1 MLTYL
6 KPIVRCLTMM
16 KPEILIALAG
26 FSLVS
31 SITPGP
37 NNLMLLASGTN
48 YGFLRS
54 VPHMLGI
61 SGGFAFLLLC
71 IGFGLGEILEA
82 SPQLYLGLKIA
93 GAAYLVFLAWKIANS
108 GPVEAKKAEGRPMTF
123 FEAVAFQWVN
133 PKAWVMALGSMT
145 AYTNPSAYS
154 TTVVIVA
161 GVFTLVNL
169 PSIAIW
175 CGMGLWL
182 RQFLEDPRRL
192 RIFNISMAVL
202 LVASLWP
209 MLR

>member
-1 MLTYL
+1 MQ
-6 KPIVRCLTMM
+6 
-16 KPEILIALAG
+16 PEILLALAG

-48 YGFLRS
+48 YGFVRS
-54 VPHMLGI
+54 LPHMLGI

-71 IGFGLGEILEA
+71 VGFGLGEILEA

-93 GAAYLVFLAWKIANS
+93 GAAYLVYLAWKIANS
-108 GPVEAKKAEGRPMTF
+108 GPISSGKIDGRPMRF
-123 FEAVAFQWVN
+123 VEAVAFQWVN
-133 PKAWVMALGSMT
+133 PKAWVMALASMT
-145 AYTNPSAYS
+145 AYTNPSAYTS
-154 TTVVIVA
+154 SVVIVA

-169 PSIAIW
+169 PSIAVW

-182 RQFLEDPRRL
+182 RRFLADPIRL
-192 RIFNISMAVL
+192 RIFNISMAIL
-202 LVASLWP
+202 LIASLWP

>member
-1 MLTYL
+1 MIQL
-6 KPIVRCLTMM
+6 
-16 KPEILIALAG
+16 EILLALIG

-48 YGFLRS
+48 YGFARS
-54 VPHMLGI
+54 LPHMFGI

-71 IGFGLGEILEA
+71 VGFGLGEILEA
-82 SPQLYLGLKIA
+82 SPELYLGLKIA
-93 GAAYLVFLAWKIANS
+93 GASYLVYLAWRIANS
-108 GPVEAKKAEGRPMTF
+108 GPIASGKTDGRPMRF
-123 FEAVAFQWVN
+123 IEAVAFQWVN

-145 AYTNPSAYS
+145 AYTNPVAYTPS
-154 TTVVIVA
+154 VVIVA
-161 GVFTLVNL
+161 AVFTLVNL
-169 PSIAIW
+169 PSIAVW

-182 RQFLEDPRRL
+182 RQFLADPFRL
-192 RIFNISMAVL
+192 RIFNVSMAIL